1 MPPPILYSLRR
12 CPYAMRARLGLL
24 QADQTVVL
32 RDVVMKNIP
41 AEMLLASPKGT
52 VPILVFDD
60 SSVIDESI
68 DIMIWALNQNDP
80 NNLLFNDQPSIHS
93 SMLALI
99 KRNDNEFR
107 DSLDKYKVAARY
119 HDTTEVHYRDQCEP
133 FIFHLE
139 QRLTEYDFLM
149 GTRPSLADYAL
160 LPFVRQ
166 FSRVDRKWYLQAP
179 YPNIER
185 WLTKHYQNP
194 LYSKA
199 MKKYPQW
206 LDNNDVILFGRE

>member
-24 QADQTVVL
+24 QAEQTVVL

-41 AEMLLASPKGT
+41 VEMLQASPKGT
-52 VPILVFDD
+52 VPVLVFDD

-133 FIFHLE
+133 FMRHLE

-160 LPFVRQ
+160 LPFIRQ

-179 YPNIER
+179 YSNIQR
-185 WLTKHYQNP
+185 WLNTHYLNP

-206 LDNNDVILFGRE
+206 LDHNDVILFGKE